1 MPQGE
6 IDILKVHYQSLLGI
20 KEAIKIREQITQGFI
35 ERAPVIILQQE
46 IDALMKLSFLELP
59 GIDWAR
65 HTISDGYN
73 SISILAYLDVVLA
86 RLRVALERVEQ
97 PSSVTG
103 REFPYIKDNKLKN
116 NRGTGLH
123 RPSEMP
129 SQGMLESSYYSYW
142 WVRRSDTDGCSAA
155 VGRQGKSP
163 T

>member
-103 REFPYIKDNKLKN
+103 REFPYIKDNKLKTIVE
-116 NRGTGLH
+116 RDYIDLQKCLL
-123 RPSEMP
+123 R
-129 SQGMLESSYYSYW
+129 ESSYYSYW